1 MYQKAIIMA
10 LFVGVLAAGTLV
22 TAISIA
28 SPAKA
33 TVMCAPGSE
42 IDTKACPN
50 PRERTSRNE
59 CDSRG
64 VQCKIVPK

>member
-1 MYQKAIIMA
+1 MYKKAVTCGTICWSCH
-10 LFVGVLAAGTLV
+10 AGTLV

-64 VQCKIVPK
+64 VECKIVPK